1 MDKEQLLKRLEEE
14 TKVFQNPR
22 IKEAFTEVDRADFV
36 DEDYKVEAYEDY
48 ALPIGFGQTISQPT
62 TMAFMLE
69 LLDPQEGER
78 ILDVGSGSG
87 FSTVLLSRMVGD
99 KGEVYGIELIP
110 DLVKKGQDNLH
121 KYNKEHQIH
130 ILPIKDKSLLFD
142 GGGFD
147 RILVNADATEL
158 PEEIMSLLKV
168 GGTIV
173 IPIEGSIY
181 KIVKTDLGLEEK
193 ERIPG
198 FTFVPYISM

>member
-1 MDKEQLLKRLEEE
+1 MDKEQLLKRLEHE
-14 TKVFQNPR
+14 TKVFQNEK
-22 IKEAFTEVDRADFV
+22 IKEAFTHIDRADFV

-48 ALPIGFGQTISQPT
+48 ALPIGFGQHILQPT

-87 FSTVLLSRMVGD
+87 FSTALLGYMVGNE
-99 KGEVYGIELIP
+99 GEVFGIELIP
-110 DLVKKGQDNLH
+110 ELAKKGEQH
-121 KYNKEHQIH
+121 IQKYNEGQIQ

-142 GGGFD
+142 GEEFD
-147 RILVNADATEL
+147 RILVSADTEEL
-158 PEEIMSLLKV
+158 PEEILVLLKV

-173 IPIEGSIY
+173 IPVDGELY
-181 KIVKTDLGLEEK
+181 KLTKSELGLEED

-198 FTFVPYISM
+198 FSFDPYINL